1 MTIDE
6 RERLFPSFLKQLLTL
21 KNTLVTPGM
30 VCFNTF
36 FPLTKHETLGIMPDE
51 PHRYTDPEIL
61 ALWRVLRERRDMR
74 HFIPADEAEPLPA
87 GLVERLVEAAHL
99 APSVGFMQPWRFIR
113 ITNRGL
119 RERLHA
125 LVEEER
131 LATAAVLPSRNDE
144 FLGVKIEGI
153 RECAELLVVTLMPGR
168 DKHIVGRRLLPEM
181 DVASVG
187 CAIQN
192 MWLAAR
198 AEGVGLG
205 WVSFFAPE
213 KLAPLLDLPDGARP
227 LGILCIGR
235 VPTFYPRPMFEDAGW
250 GKRLELAEVLF
261 ENSWPEHAAGTP
273 TAY

>member
-1 MTIDE
+1 M
-6 RERLFPSFLKQLLTL
+6 S
-21 KNTLVTPGM
+21 N
-30 VCFNTF
+30 
-36 FPLTKHETLGIMPDE
+36 E
-51 PHRYTDPEIL
+51 PHRYTDPEIQ
-61 ALWRVLRERRDMR
+61 ALWRALRERRDMR

-113 ITNRGL
+113 ITDRDL
-119 RERLHA
+119 RERMHA

-131 LATAAVLPSRNDE
+131 LATAAALPSRNDE

-153 RECAELLVVTLMPGR
+153 RECAELLVVTLMLGR
-168 DKHIVGRRLLPEM
+168 EKHIVGRRLLPEM

-198 AEGVGLG
+198 AEGIGLG

-213 KLAPLLDLPDGARP
+213 KLAPLLGLPDGARP
-227 LGILCIGR
+227 LGILCVGR
-235 VPTFYPRPMFEDAGW
+235 VPAFYPRPMFEDAGW

-261 ENSWPEHAAGTP
+261 ENGWPEHAASTP